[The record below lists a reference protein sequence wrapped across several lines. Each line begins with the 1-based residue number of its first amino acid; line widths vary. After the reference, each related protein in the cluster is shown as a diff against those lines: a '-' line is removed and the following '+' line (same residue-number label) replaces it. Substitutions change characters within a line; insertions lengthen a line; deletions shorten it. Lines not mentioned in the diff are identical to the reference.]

1 VRGRCGPRA
10 AWAIVVGLVFFAMA
24 TSAANPPPPPLDI
37 PDERGIEV
45 HAQSCGRLDVARLR
59 ALFALEVR
67 TAVDRLGPVAVV
79 VTCAE
84 DQTRLRVESPTR
96 GTAERSFPGVGR
108 SEEERLLALAA
119 AQLVFAVWLD
129 AQPEERTPRV
139 DNAMRE
145 PPASAPAA
153 PATAPLAQPQSS
165 LDMGIEAGARARPLG
180 ELAVG
185 PSAGLLVTAWRQR
198 WGAELSLA
206 FDRTIVARPLG
217 SAELAAGELGLA
229 AAWRSSH
236 ESPLALEISA
246 GPALAVLDLR
256 GVSPVA
262 HVTAR
267 SVAGLTLDT
276 RAAAAV
282 RYRRAGLWALARL
295 EAGYLVS
302 GPEGTITGE
311 SSIQTRGAWT
321 GACLG
326 VGGAW

>member
-1 VRGRCGPRA
+1 M
-10 AWAIVVGLVFFAMA
+10 VGLGFFAVA
-24 TSAANPPPPPLDI
+24 TSAADPQRPLDA

-45 HAQSCGRLDVARLR
+45 HAQSCGALDVARLR

-67 TAVDRLGPVAVV
+67 TVVDRLGRVAVV

-84 DQTRLRVESPTR
+84 EQTRLRVESPTR
-96 GTAERSFPGVGR
+96 GTAERSIPGVGR
-108 SEEERLLALAA
+108 AEEERLLALAA

-129 AQPEERTPRV
+129 AQPEERTSRG

-145 PPASAPAA
+145 PPTSAPAA
-153 PATAPLAQPQSS
+153 SAAAPLSQPQSS
-165 LDMGIEAGARARPLG
+165 LDMGVEAGARARQLG
-180 ELAVG
+180 QLAVG
-185 PSAGLLVTAWRQR
+185 PSAGLLATAWRRR

-217 SAELAAGELGLA
+217 NAELAAGELGLA
-229 AAWRSSH
+229 AAWRSSN

-256 GVSPVA
+256 GVSPTA

-282 RYRRAGLWALARL
+282 RYRIADLWALARL

-311 SSIQTRGAWT
+311 SSIETRGAWT
-321 GACLG
+321 GASLG

>member
-1 VRGRCGPRA
+1 M
-10 AWAIVVGLVFFAMA
+10 VVGPVFFAMA
-24 TSAANPPPPPLDI
+24 TSAADPQPPRDA

-45 HAQSCGRLDVARLR
+45 HAQSCGALDVARLR

-67 TAVDRLGPVAVV
+67 TVVDQLGPVAVV
-79 VTCAE
+79 VTCGE
-84 DQTRLRVESPTR
+84 DRTRLRVESPTR
-96 GTAERSFPGVGR
+96 GTAERSIPGVGR
-108 SEEERLLALAA
+108 AEEERLLALAA

-129 AQPEERTPRV
+129 AQPEERTSRG

-145 PPASAPAA
+145 PPASTPATPAA
-153 PATAPLAQPQSS
+153 APLPQPQTP
-165 LDMGIEAGARARPLG
+165 LDMGVEAGARVRLLG
-180 ELAVG
+180 HLVAG
-185 PSAGLLVTAWRQR
+185 PSAGLLATAWRRR

-217 SAELAAGELGLA
+217 TAELAAGELGLA
-229 AAWRSSH
+229 AAWRSSD

-256 GVSPVA
+256 GVSPAA

-267 SVAGLTLDT
+267 SVTGLALDT

-311 SSIQTRGAWT
+311 SSIETRGAWT
-321 GACLG
+321 GASLG